1 MNDRLPSPEPETDA
15 AAVARRARAA
25 LPAVYVAAAAVGM
38 ALGGLSPLIALVL
51 EQRGV
56 EAWVAGLNAGTISV
70 AVIATTPFVPR
81 LARRIGTAETA
92 FLGTAIAA
100 VSIALFPV
108 FTSISAWFALRALTG
123 IGLAFG
129 WVITE
134 TWINLVAEQRS
145 RTRVMAIYTTSLA
158 VGFTAGPLAIHAAGT
173 EGAAAFLLVAGA
185 FALAG
190 AALGAVRGRAP
201 KIEQPPVES
210 ALRTLLRAPTIV
222 AATVLAGLLDIS
234 VFTLLPVWGV
244 RTGLAEGEAV
254 TLVTLFVVGGIATQ
268 LPIGWLADRIGQR
281 PVIAAA
287 AVVCVAAPL
296 GLIAASDPGPVAWA
310 LVVAW
315 GTAAWALYT
324 VALAMIGDRFT
335 GGAVALANAAFV
347 AVFETANV
355 VGPPAGGWA
364 LELWE
369 PHGAMLWFAGTA
381 ALALLYVLWR
391 GRPGRGS

>member
-1 MNDRLPSPEPETDA
+1 MNDRPAAPAPDA
-15 AAVARRARAA
+15 TAARAQAA
-25 LPAVYVAAAAVGM
+25 LPAVYLAAAAVGM

-56 EAWVAGLNAGTISV
+56 GAHVAGLNAGTISV

-92 FLGTAIAA
+92 CLGTALAA
-100 VSIALFPV
+100 LSIALFPV
-108 FTSISAWFALRALTG
+108 FTSLAAWFALRALTG
-123 IGLAFG
+123 IGLACG

-134 TWINLVAEQRS
+134 TWINLVAAQRS
-145 RTRVMAIYTTSLA
+145 RTRVMALYTTSLA
-158 VGFTAGPLAIHAAGT
+158 AGFTVGPLAIHAAGT
-173 EGAAAFLLVAGA
+173 EGAAAFLLLAAA

-190 AALGAVRGRAP
+190 LSLGAVRGRAP
-201 KIEQPPVES
+201 KIEKPPVES
-210 ALRTLLRAPTIV
+210 ALRTFLSAPTVV
-222 AATVLAGLLDIS
+222 AATVLSGLLDIS

-244 RTGLAEGEAV
+244 RSGFAEGEAV

-268 LPIGWLADRIGQR
+268 LPIGWLADRIGKR
-281 PVIAAA
+281 PVIAVAA
-287 AVVCVAAPL
+287 GVCVVAPL
-296 GLIAASDPGPVAWA
+296 VLIAAPGPGLLTWM
-310 LVVAW
+310 LVFAW

-324 VALAMIGDRFT
+324 VALAMIGERFT
-335 GGAVALANAAFV
+335 GGAVALANAAFI

-355 VGPPAGGWA
+355 IGPPAGGAA

-381 ALALLYVLWR
+381 ALALVFVLVR
-391 GRPGRGS
+391 ARPSRGS